1 MDAKLLTK
9 RDTAEH
15 LRVSIRFVELQV
27 QRKAL
32 AAIKIGRAIRFRPK
46 DVEDFI
52 EKRRLRA
59 VA

>member
-1 MDAKLLTK
+1 MEALLTK

-32 AAIKIGRAIRFRPK
+32 SAIKIGRAIRFRPK
-46 DVEDFI
+46 DVQDFV
-52 EKRRLRA
+52 EKRRLHA
-59 VA
+59 VK